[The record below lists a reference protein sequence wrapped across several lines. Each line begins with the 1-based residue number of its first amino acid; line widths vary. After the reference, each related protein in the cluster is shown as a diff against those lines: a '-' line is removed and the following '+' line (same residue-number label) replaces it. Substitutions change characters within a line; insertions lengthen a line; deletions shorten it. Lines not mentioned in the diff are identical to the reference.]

1 MNIMQVLPELNVGGV
16 ETGVLDLSKYLVKIG
31 HKVVVVS
38 AGGRLVKRLE
48 SYGAIHYT
56 LAVHKK
62 SLFNILKMIPE
73 LIKIIKKENIQI
85 VHARSRIPAWIA
97 YFACRKTKTTFI
109 TTCHGYYSK
118 NPFSSVMGWGK
129 LVICPST
136 VVARH
141 MQKDFGVPYE
151 RIRVIARGVDLEK
164 FKFIPYEKRNKNPYY
179 VGMIGRITPLKG
191 HIYFLRAMAK
201 VLKWCDQNL
210 RILIVGDAPKREYK
224 EELEME
230 VKRLGLENITDFI
243 SATDDIPSIMER
255 LNLLVL
261 SSIKPESFGRVIIE
275 AQASGVLVVATR
287 LGGAIEII
295 EDGKT
300 GLLVTPSEPEEMAKA
315 IIRLIMDEKLAEE
328 ITKNAYER
336 IKQKFTLEN
345 FAENTLKVYEEAL
358 NSFKLLLIK
367 ISALG
372 DLILF
377 IPSLKLI
384 RKHFPSNYKI
394 YVLVGEEFKE
404 VLLNCPYIDGLIVYD
419 YKGKDK
425 GYLGILSIARR
436 IKKGN
441 FDILIDFQNN
451 YRSHLLGFL
460 AGVPLRYGF
469 DRKLGFLLNKKI
481 PYTEMDKGPLEHQGR
496 ILKMLGIEFK
506 EEELE
511 LWPSKEDQKYIEEFL
526 NAHWISLS
534 TKLIGINI
542 SASLKWQTKNWPLEY
557 FQELC
562 QGLSQKGLRVV
573 ITGTEKDLDL
583 ARDLINRIYEIKPI
597 NACGKTTINQLACLI
612 KHCKV
617 YISCDSAPLH
627 IALAVKTPYIALF
640 GPTDPQRHLVLSK
653 RGILL
658 YKKIP
663 CSPCYKKTC
672 KTKEC
677 MYSIKPQEVLEA
689 VGKLLE

>member
-1 MNIMQVLPELNVGGV
+1 MNIMQILPELNVGGV
-16 ETGVLDLSKYLVKIG
+16 ETGVLDLSKFLVKAG

-38 AGGRLVKRLE
+38 GGGRLVKELE

-56 LAVHKK
+56 LSVHKK
-62 SLFNILKMIPE
+62 SLFNIMRMIPE
-73 LIKIIKKENIQI
+73 VIKIIKKEDIQI

-97 YFACRKTKTTFI
+97 YFACRKTRTTFI
-109 TTCHGYYSK
+109 TTCHGYYNKS
-118 NPFSSVMGWGK
+118 PFSSVMGWGK
-129 LVICPST
+129 LVICPSI
-136 VVARH
+136 VVAKH

-164 FKFIPYEKRNKNPYY
+164 FKFIPYEKRDKNPYY
-179 VGMIGRITPLKG
+179 VGMVGRITPLKG

-201 VLKWCDQNL
+201 VLKEFGQNL
-210 RILIVGDAPKREYK
+210 RILIVGDAPKKEYK
-224 EELEME
+224 EELEIE
-230 VKRLGLENITDFI
+230 AKRLGLERIIEFI
-243 SATDDIPSIMER
+243 PATDDIPSIMER
-255 LNLLVL
+255 LDLLVL
-261 SSIKPESFGRVIIE
+261 SSIRPESFGRVIIE

-295 EDGKT
+295 EDKKT

-315 IIRLIMDEKLAEE
+315 IIRLIKDEKMAEE
-328 ITKNAYER
+328 IVKNAYER
-336 IKQKFTLEN
+336 IKQKFTLES
-345 FAENTLKVYEEAL
+345 FANATLKVYEEAL

-384 RKHFPSNYKI
+384 RKHFSSNYKI
-394 YVLVGEEFKE
+394 YVLVGEEIKE